1 MPNGLRSVGVVLFI
15 AGIILLILKYQFN
28 YKPDFLDMK
37 VFALYSF
44 YIEAKTFTMIT
55 HQMIADIAGILLLTG
70 LFIMSFTKEKK
81 ESDVLDLL
89 RLKAF
94 MLTAYVNLIYLIA
107 SILFFFG
114 FGFVGA
120 LTLFMVVWLGSYLV
134 IFRIMLHFSKRSLVA
149 SNTFDLPDGRILF

>member
-1 MPNGLRSVGVVLFI
+1 MNISKYLMPNGLRSVGVVIFI

-28 YKPDFLDMK
+28 YKPDFLDLK
-37 VFALYSF
+37 VFAFYSF

-55 HQMIADIAGILLLTG
+55 HQMIADLGGIFLLTG
-70 LFIMSFTKEKK
+70 LFILSFTKERN

-94 MLTAYVNLIYLIA
+94 MLTAYVNLFYLLA

-120 LTLFMVVWLGSYLV
+120 LTLFSVVWLGSYLV
-134 IFRIMLHFSKRSLVA
+134 IFRIMLHFSKRSL
-149 SNTFDLPDGRILF
+149 DQE

>member
-1 MPNGLRSVGVVLFI
+1 MPNGLRTL
-15 AGIILLILKYQFN
+15 GIIFFTFGVILLVLKYQFN
-28 YKPDFLDMK
+28 YKPDFLNLK

-55 HQMIADIAGILLLTG
+55 HQMIADIGYIFLLTG
-70 LFIMSFTKEKK
+70 LFILSFTKEKN
-81 ESDVLDLL
+81 ESDRLDSL

-94 MLTAYVNLIYLIA
+94 VLTSYVNFFYLLL

-120 LTLFMVVWLGSYLV
+120 LTLFSVVWLGSYLV
-134 IFRIMLHFSKRSLVA
+134 IFRIMLYFSNRSL
-149 SNTFDLPDGRILF
+149 DRE